1 MIRFLVDSSSDYSM
15 EEIKEKDLEY
25 VSLCITINEKTYL
38 DGVEMDRN
46 TLYEML
52 MNGSEFPKTA
62 QPSPESFLEIFEDA
76 KKKGDS
82 VICVALSSGI
92 SGTCQSARLA
102 KNIVDYDEVYV
113 IDSLSAACGIN
124 ILVDHGMKLRDQ
136 GRSAKEIAE
145 ELDALKDRVTIFA
158 AIDTMEYLYKGG
170 RVNRATAAIG
180 NLANLKPII
189 TLNGEGKIEIP
200 AKCIGKVKAIN
211 NVIKLAEEVG
221 IDTDYEVFSI
231 YCHGTENTEKLE
243 DKFAKAGYTVTERRQ
258 IGSTIGCH
266 VGPGAFGL
274 IFVNKK

>member
-1 MIRFLVDSSSDYSM
+1 MIRFLVDSSSDYTM
-15 EEIKEKDLEY
+15 EEIKEKGLDY

-52 MNGSEFPKTA
+52 NNGSEFPKTA
-62 QPSPESFLEIFEDA
+62 QPSPESFLDVFEDA

-92 SGTCQSARLA
+92 SGTYQSAVLA
-102 KNIVDYDEVYV
+102 KNIADYDEIYV
-113 IDSLSAACGIN
+113 IDSLSAASGIN
-124 ILVDHGMKLRDQ
+124 IIVDHGIKLREQ
-136 GRSAKEIAE
+136 GKSAKEIAA
-145 ELDALKDRVTIFA
+145 ELDALKDRVKIFA

-189 TLNGEGKIEIP
+189 TLNTEGKIEIP

-211 NVIKLAEEVG
+211 NVIKLAEDMG
-221 IDTDYEVFSI
+221 IDTDYEIFSI
-231 YCHGTENTEKLE
+231 YCHGSENTEKLE
-243 DKFAKAGYTVTERRQ
+243 EKLAKAGYPVTGRSQ
-258 IGSTIGCH
+258 ISSTIGCH
-266 VGPGAFGL
+266 IGPGAFGF
-274 IFVNKK
+274 ICVTK

>member
-1 MIRFLVDSSSDYSM
+1 MIRFLVDSSSDYTM
-15 EEIKEKDLEY
+15 EEIKEKGLDY
-25 VSLCITINEKTYL
+25 VSLCITINEKNYL

-52 MNGSEFPKTA
+52 INGSEFPKTA
-62 QPSPESFLEIFEDA
+62 QPSPEFFLNVFKDA
-76 KKKGDS
+76 KEKGDS

-92 SGTCQSARLA
+92 SGTYQSAVLA
-102 KNIVDYDEVYV
+102 KNIADYDDIYV
-113 IDSLSAACGIN
+113 IDSLCAACGIN
-124 ILVDHGMKLRDQ
+124 IIVNHGMKLREQ
-136 GRSAKEIAE
+136 GMSAKEIVAQLE
-145 ELDALKDRVTIFA
+145 NLKNKVKIFA

-180 NLANLKPII
+180 NLTNLKPII

-211 NVIKLAEEVG
+211 NVIKLAEDLG
-221 IDTDYEVFSI
+221 IDTDYEMYSI

-243 DKFAKAGYTVTERRQ
+243 DKLAKAGYSVTERRQ

-266 VGPGAFGL
+266 VGPGAFGI
-274 IFVNKK
+274 IFVTK